1 MPVKRSQS
9 ASRTLAVLEEIA
21 RRQPIGV
28 SDLSR
33 VMGADKSAVQRAIM
47 TLADQGWVQAAGGA
61 PTRWQLTHRI
71 HQVAGQANSRN
82 DLRRRAVPAL
92 EALRDETGESALLS
106 VPHERQF
113 LVIEVVESRQIL
125 RAAPHVGMDVPVRG
139 SATGLVLLPHFSPA
153 RQMELLGAAPDAALH
168 AAFTATLERGYSVSE
183 GGVVA
188 GSTNIGAAIIDLD
201 GAPLG
206 ALVISAPSERAGPE
220 AARRMGEAVAAAAQ
234 RLSRRLVAP
243 AMRQEA
249 TVPA

>member
-9 ASRTLAVLEEIA
+9 ASRTLSVLEEIA

-71 HQVAGQANSRN
+71 HQVAGLSNSRN
-82 DLRRRAVPAL
+82 DLRRRALPAL
-92 EALRDETGESALLS
+92 EALRDATGETTLLS

-113 LVIEVVESRQIL
+113 LVIEVVESRQVL

-139 SATGLVLLPHFSPA
+139 SATALVVLPHLSLA
-153 RQMELLGAAPDAALH
+153 RQTELLRAAPDEALRASFAAAL
-168 AAFTATLERGYSVSE
+168 ARGYAACADTI
-183 GGVVA
+183 VA
-188 GSTNIGAAIIDLD
+188 GSTNIGAAILDID
-201 GAPLG
+201 GSPLG
-206 ALVISAPSERAGPE
+206 ALVVSAPSERAGPE
-220 AARRMGEAVAAAAQ
+220 ETRRMGEAVAEAAR
-234 RLSRRLVAP
+234 RLSRRP
-243 AMRQEA
+243 ASPTLQQQE
-249 TVPA
+249 TTPA